1 MKCLVIGFPSLYSLS
16 PPAWLK
22 PMNVAGSFTVNET
35 ATLAKYAANLR
46 YGDIPQEALD
56 RARNTICDTVGA
68 IIFGFGLP
76 WSRMIVDYAGTY
88 GPGGR
93 SRILGSGGGP
103 VQPPMAAL
111 ANGALAHA
119 FELDGAVKPSAGAH
133 PGATIFP
140 ASLAVAQE
148 RGFSGRDLITAFV
161 AATEVMVRIGT
172 ATKKSNEHRGFH
184 APATTGPFGA
194 TVGVGR
200 LLGFDESKMTN
211 ALGIA
216 ASLSCGLVQFSR
228 SGTGGMVKRLHFGRA
243 SESGVLAANL
253 ADRGFT
259 GPHDVIEGEFGFL
272 RVFCDEFDMTNLTAG
287 LGKIFMTMN
296 IYMKRFACHGTC
308 QAPLQALQEL
318 QAKHQFGAADVER
331 IDVGGPP
338 DMVDRHDILEPKDPM
353 LAQYSVPFAMALAF
367 FRDPKD
373 PRSFD
378 DGAVSDKG
386 ILELCRR
393 VRLHREE
400 NAGGSKATVA
410 ITLKDGTVLKERVT
424 QVKGTPALPPQRTD
438 VYEKF
443 AMLTRHC
450 LSKKMDE
457 IFERLQA
464 IEAEKDFDWLMA

>member
-1 MKCLVIGFPSLYSLS
+1 MAEGVSVARSL
-16 PPAWLK
+16 
-22 PMNVAGSFTVNET
+22 TVNET

-46 YGDIPQEALD
+46 YEDIPQAALE

-68 IIFGFGLP
+68 IVFGFELP
-76 WSRMIVDYAGTY
+76 WSQMIVDYATAY
-88 GPGGR
+88 GSGGR
-93 SRILGSGGGP
+93 SRILGAGGGL

-119 FELDGAVKPSAGAH
+119 FELDGAAKPSAGTH

-140 ASLAVAQE
+140 ALLALAQE
-148 RGFSGRDLITAFV
+148 RGFGGRDLITAFV
-161 AATEVMVRIGT
+161 AATEVMLRIGT

-194 TVGVGR
+194 AVGVGR

-216 ASLSCGLVQFSR
+216 GSLSCGLVQFSR

-243 SESGVLAANL
+243 SEGGVLAANL
-253 ADRGFT
+253 AERGFT
-259 GPHDVIEGEFGFL
+259 GPHDILEGEFGFL
-272 RVFCDEFDMTNLTAG
+272 RVFCDEFDMAKLTAG
-287 LGKIFMTMN
+287 LGEVFMTMN
-296 IYMKRFACHGTC
+296 IYMKRFACHGTG
-308 QAPLQALQEL
+308 QAPLQGLQEL
-318 QAKHQFGAADVER
+318 QSKHRFSAADVER
-331 IDVGGPP
+331 IDVGGSP
-338 DMVDRHDILEPKDPM
+338 DMVDRHNIPAPRDPM
-353 LAQYSVPFAMALAF
+353 LAQYSVPFAVALGF

-378 DGAVSDKG
+378 DAAVADKD

-393 VRLHREE
+393 VRLHRDDSV
-400 NAGGSKATVA
+400 GGSGASVA
-410 ITLKDGTVLKERVT
+410 IALKNGTVLEERVT
-424 QVKGTPALPPQRTD
+424 KVKGTPALPPNRAD

-443 AMLTRHC
+443 TLLTRHC
-450 LSKKMDE
+450 PPKKMDE

-464 IEAEKDFDWLMA
+464 MEAETGFDWLMA

>member
-1 MKCLVIGFPSLYSLS
+1 
-16 PPAWLK
+16 
-22 PMNVAGSFTVNET
+22 VNET

-46 YGDIPQEALD
+46 YEDIPQAALE

-68 IIFGFGLP
+68 IVFGYELP
-76 WSRMIVDYAGTY
+76 WSQMIVDYATTY
-88 GPGGR
+88 GSGGQ
-93 SRILGSGGGP
+93 SRILGAGGSL

-119 FELDGAVKPSAGAH
+119 FELDGAAKPSAGTH

-140 ASLAVAQE
+140 ALLALAQE
-148 RGFSGRDLITAFV
+148 RGFAGRDLITAFV
-161 AATEVMVRIGT
+161 AATEVMLRIGA

-194 TVGVGR
+194 AVGVGR
-200 LLGFDESKMTN
+200 LLGFDEARMTN

-216 ASLSCGLVQFSR
+216 GSLSCGLVQFSR

-243 SESGVLAANL
+243 SEGGVLAANL
-253 ADRGFT
+253 AERGFT
-259 GPHDVIEGEFGFL
+259 GPHDILEGEFGFL
-272 RVFCDEFDMTNLTAG
+272 RVFCDEFDMAKLTAG
-287 LGKIFMTMN
+287 LGETFMTMN
-296 IYMKRFACHGTC
+296 IYMKRFACHGTG

-318 QAKHQFGAADVER
+318 QVKHQFDAADVER

-338 DMVDRHDILEPKDPM
+338 NMVDRHNILAPKDPM
-353 LAQYSVPFAMALAF
+353 LAQYSVPFAVALGF

-378 DGAVSDKG
+378 DAAVADRG
-386 ILELCRR
+386 ILDLCRR
-393 VRLHREE
+393 VHLHRDDSV
-400 NAGGSKATVA
+400 GGSGASVA
-410 ITLKDGTVLKERVT
+410 IALRDGTVLEERVT
-424 QVKGTPALPPQRTD
+424 KVKGTPALPPTSAD

-443 AMLTRHC
+443 TLLTRHC
-450 LSKKMDE
+450 VSKKTDE

-464 IEAEKDFDWLMA
+464 MEAETGFDWLAV